1 MKFRKSI
8 NLAAALVVIG
18 QQLSFPSFASENLPA
33 ECVADLRLK
42 RAVCVSIGFHAPLR
56 NRSSEQILISID
68 GENLRN
74 CTFEQIKKKLGGPS
88 GTVVNVEFAYPNG
101 DTEVVEIHRA
111 VPKLWQE
118 RANQDPIKRIDF
130 NYQPRSSAA
139 SNLLEFSSFNTDLIG
154 KLKCIQAEDF
164 CKENPGNDV
173 GIFVKCMLFNHAIGD
188 FEAADEYL
196 KKLLDSIKKNPI
208 NPHTGFSE
216 RTVVQNL
223 VALGKNA
230 EAEALCK
237 YLLLPGPTNAPRL
250 PAAITV
256 LDAYSLIPSVSA
268 KNASREL
275 AESIVSGKRVQVV
288 TSFPEDWFWLA
299 QYLESIGLHEKALA
313 VYAKEYQNLRKR
325 TTYSGL
331 TGTQYLGFC
340 LYSRA
345 RTEAMLGDKVQANKD
360 LEAIEQAYSTLSTKQ
375 KSLLDKLPEYF
386 PSYRHIEK
394 ARVALASSSPI
405 AAPPK
410 VNSFSNQHSYVNE
423 GAPSYNLHFP
433 LALRCVLSIKENKR
447 LVAED
452 LASQLVKAYDKSS
465 EFKPYQNIRQ
475 NLFCTCLLVA
485 RSFADHGWLDSAES
499 LLVKLETA
507 AKNRTPQLSNS
518 NSAWTMIAAE
528 RAYNSYLSK
537 PKSNI
542 DWNALKG
549 CVDSSDR
556 QRQPEKFFVH
566 RLRMLAMAYTGAG
579 KMKRAKFFIDSAIQ
593 QLKSVNKAKIAPVR
607 PGRAFEGDAILF
619 FDAAYIYA
627 KLGDYRN
634 ADNYLDYAFKQQIVV
649 DEKVATLLSML
660 ATIYSENDRSEK
672 AISILERSVGLIPS
686 KYSQMYGPEFE
697 MILAELYRKN
707 GQSGKALVLV
717 KKVLKE
723 SRSPAPVKES
733 KLMAELSEEAGNYA
747 DAARYYYEAG
757 KWHGSYSKPVREQL
771 LNGAIR
777 CASKV
782 PGFDKSLLSKVYVA
796 LAGLPESNEMEKSLV
811 YRKKAVALLEDSDP
825 EKAKQL
831 SVIGYVEGELAKA
844 KLKSDK
850 KQGPSALSE
859 STAYDIRIAT
869 ARKAAELASKSKSKD
884 ESSYWLR
891 LAYAETEAKKFDE
904 AVADARR
911 GIAAY
916 KSENAKAHTAFSF
929 VHSGLALAIANGGYA
944 ADAESIMK
952 EALARVSSVAGAGT
966 MPAQAQMS
974 NQFEYFV
981 RRKEYG
987 KAERVLKSF
996 LCTNLN
1002 RGHYAPPNHDIH
1014 ICRFG
1019 GPFPIESSME
1029 IIRRFVDTA
1038 RNSATDKDNR
1048 QALRFL
1054 NLILRAEESQFGRN
1068 DYRVGLTYSNIAQVH
1083 FVAGQN
1089 QEAYEAF
1096 EKAKEIMHKYE
1107 GIMWVL
1113 SSLGPDYYSV
1123 LRKVGKQSE
1132 IERMES
1138 LKLEEQRQRQ
1148 LRHMRPRRN

>member
-1 MKFRKSI
+1 MKLRKSI
-8 NLAAALVVIG
+8 NLAVALVVLG
-18 QQLSFPSFASENLPA
+18 QQLLIHVFASEILPA
-33 ECVADLRLK
+33 DCVADVRLK
-42 RAVCVSIGFHAPLR
+42 RGVCVTIGFHAPLR
-56 NRSSEQILISID
+56 NRSIEQMLISID

-74 CTFEQIKKKLGGPS
+74 NSFDQIRKKLGGPS
-88 GTVVNVEFAYPNG
+88 GSVVEVEFAYPNG
-101 DTEVVEIHRA
+101 DTEVQEIRRE
-111 VPKLWQE
+111 VPKAWQE
-118 RANQDPIKRIDF
+118 YANLDPIRRVDF
-130 NYQPRSSAA
+130 NYSPRSSAA
-139 SNLLEFSSFNTDLIG
+139 SNLLEFSTVNTDLIG
-154 KLKCIQAEDF
+154 KLKCAQAEEF
-164 CKENPGNDV
+164 CKENPGNEV
-173 GIFVKCMLFNHAIGD
+173 SIFIKCMLFNQAIGD
-188 FEAADEYL
+188 FEAADKYT
-196 KKLLDSIKKNPI
+196 KKALDSIKIKPI

-216 RTVVQNL
+216 RAVVQNL

-230 EAEALCK
+230 EAEAVCN
-237 YLLLPGPTNAPRL
+237 YLLLPGPTRAPRL
-250 PAAITV
+250 PSAITV
-256 LDAYSLIPSVSA
+256 LDAYSLIPSQSA

-313 VYAKEYQNLRKR
+313 VYTKEYQALQKR
-325 TTYSGL
+325 TAYSGL

-345 RTEAMLGDKVQANKD
+345 RTEAMLGDKVRAKKD
-360 LEAIEQAYSTLSTKQ
+360 LEAIEQAYSTLSLKQ
-375 KSLLDKLPEYF
+375 KGLLDKLPEYF
-386 PSYRHIEK
+386 PTFVDIERAK
-394 ARVALASSSPI
+394 AALAKSSPI

-410 VNSFSNQHSYVNE
+410 ASSFSNQHPYVNE
-423 GAPSYNLHFP
+423 GAPSYSLHFP
-433 LALRCVLSIKENKR
+433 LALRCFLAVKESKR
-447 LVAED
+447 PVAED
-452 LASQLVKAYDKSS
+452 LAGQLVEAYDKSS
-465 EFKPYQNIRQ
+465 ESKPYQSSRQ
-475 NLFCTCLLVA
+475 NLFCTCLLIA

-499 LLVKLETA
+499 LLAKLEGA
-507 AKNRTPQLSNS
+507 AKRRAPRLSAT

-528 RAYNSYLSK
+528 RAYNSYLAK

-542 DWNALKG
+542 DWTSLKSG
-549 CVDSSDR
+549 VDSADKR
-556 QRQPEKFFVH
+556 RQPDKFFVH
-566 RLRMLAMAYTGAG
+566 KLRMLAMAYAGAG
-579 KMKRAKFFIDSAIQ
+579 RMKRARFFIDKAIQ
-593 QLKSVNKAKIAPVR
+593 QLKSVDGSNSAPVP
-607 PGRAFEGDAILF
+607 PGRSFESDAILY

-627 KLGDYRN
+627 NLGDCRS
-634 ADNYLDYAFKQQIVV
+634 ADNYLDYAFKQRMVV
-649 DEKVATLLSML
+649 DENLAALLTVL
-660 ATIYSENDRSEK
+660 ASLYSDSGRSEK

-686 KYSQMYGPEFE
+686 KYSQMYGTEFE

-757 KWHGSYSKPVREQL
+757 KWHGSYSKLVREQL

-777 CASKV
+777 CASNV

-796 LAGLPESNEMEKSLV
+796 LAGLPESNEMEKSLA
-811 YRKKAVALLEDSDP
+811 YRKKAVALLDDSDP

-831 SVIGYVEGELAKA
+831 SIVGYVEGELAKA
-844 KLKSDK
+844 KLKSTQK
-850 KQGPSALSE
+850 KTSSAMSN

-869 ARKAAELASKSKSKD
+869 ARRAAELASKSKSKD

-891 LAYAETEAKKFDE
+891 LAYAEAEANKIDDS
-904 AVADARR
+904 VADARR

-916 KSENAKAHTAFSF
+916 KGENAKVHTAYSF
-929 VHSGLALAIANGGYA
+929 VHSGLALAIADGGHA
-944 ADAESIMK
+944 VDAESIMK
-952 EALARVSSVAGAGT
+952 EALARVSSVAGSGSMA
-966 MPAQAQMS
+966 AQAQMS

-981 RRKEYG
+981 RRNEYR
-987 KAERVLKSF
+987 KAEKVLRAF
-996 LCTNLN
+996 LRTNLN
-1002 RGHYAPPNHDIH
+1002 QGHYAPPDHNMSV
-1014 ICRFG
+1014 CRFG

-1029 IIRRFVDTA
+1029 IIRKFVDTA
-1038 RNSATDKDNR
+1038 RKSATDKVNH

-1054 NLILRAEESQFGRN
+1054 NLILSAEESQFGWN
-1068 DYRVGLTYSNIAQVH
+1068 DYRVGLTYATIAQVH
-1083 FVAGQN
+1083 FAAGHN

-1096 EKAKEIMHKYE
+1096 EKAKQILHEYE
-1107 GIMWVL
+1107 DIMWVL